1 MSGQPR
7 RGWRP
12 KRDRGVSRG
21 PAPGD
26 AGTCGADA
34 AVLTVGRAGPGEH
47 VVNVLYG
54 LRAPI
59 VVILLVIAFMASIS
73 GKPLDGLLTLIA
85 GVSLAWD
92 TGRRSRAR
100 GGAGDDQSPEGESN
114 QARAGLAADIVAGP
128 ATAGI
133 TAAGATAAATAAEA
147 TSVSSAGVT
156 SGASTGG
163 VTRSGATAR
172 RRLVILGGLACGAVY
187 ALVVGSFT
195 RYSWPAT
202 VPVILLGTGVVM
214 IGWRGPRRLRPVSG
228 PVPIAGA
235 VLWGVVFVAGCL
247 WELSS
252 LLEQPNLA
260 TSSYT
265 HPTISTLTDPL
276 LSTMTGRA
284 VVLAAWL
291 GLGWF
296 LVER

>member
-1 MSGQPR
+1 
-7 RGWRP
+7 
-12 KRDRGVSRG
+12 VSAG
-21 PAPGD
+21 PASGD
-26 AGTCGADA
+26 ADTCGADA
-34 AVLTVGRAGPGEH
+34 AALTVGRAGPGEH
-47 VVNVLYG
+47 VINVLHG
-54 LRAPI
+54 LREPI

-85 GVSLAWD
+85 GVSLSWD

-100 GGAGDDQSPEGESN
+100 GTARDDQSPAGETH
-114 QARAGLAADIVAGP
+114 QARAGLVADVEAGP
-128 ATAGI
+128 AVATS
-133 TAAGATAAATAAEA
+133 TVATASAATAAEIPTA
-147 TSVSSAGVT
+147 
-156 SGASTGG
+156 GASAAAAAAEVRSTE
-163 VTRSGATAR
+163 VTPAAATAGDRRSGGLAR
-172 RRLVILGGLACGAVY
+172 RRPLVILGGLACGAVY
-187 ALVVGSFT
+187 ALVVGSFA

-202 VPVILLGTGVVM
+202 VPVIVLGTVVVM
-214 IGWRGPRRLRPVSG
+214 IGWRGPRRLRPVWG
-228 PVPIAGA
+228 PVPVAGA
-235 VLWGVVFVAGCL
+235 VLWGAVFVAGCL

>member
-1 MSGQPR
+1 
-7 RGWRP
+7 
-12 KRDRGVSRG
+12 
-21 PAPGD
+21 
-26 AGTCGADA
+26 
-34 AVLTVGRAGPGEH
+34 
-47 VVNVLYG
+47 
-54 LRAPI
+54 
-59 VVILLVIAFMASIS
+59 MASIS

-85 GVSLAWD
+85 GVSLSWD

-100 GGAGDDQSPEGESN
+100 GTARDDQSPAGETH
-114 QARAGLAADIVAGP
+114 QARAGLVADVEAGP
-128 ATAGI
+128 AVATS
-133 TAAGATAAATAAEA
+133 TVATASAATA
-147 TSVSSAGVT
+147 GDR
-156 SGASTGG
+156 
-163 VTRSGATAR
+163 RSGGLAR
-172 RRLVILGGLACGAVY
+172 RRPLVILGGLACGAVY
-187 ALVVGSFT
+187 ALVVGSFA

-202 VPVILLGTGVVM
+202 VPVIVLGTVVVM
-214 IGWRGPRRLRPVSG
+214 IGWRGPRRLRPVWG
-228 PVPIAGA
+228 PVPVAGA
-235 VLWGVVFVAGCL
+235 VLWGAVFVAGCL

>member
-1 MSGQPR
+1 
-7 RGWRP
+7 
-12 KRDRGVSRG
+12 VSRG
-21 PAPGD
+21 LASDGAD
-26 AGTCGADA
+26 TCGADA
-34 AVLTVGRAGPGEH
+34 AALTVSRAGPGEH
-47 VVNVLYG
+47 AANVLYG
-54 LRAPI
+54 LREPI

-73 GKPLDGLLTLIA
+73 GKPLDGLLTAIA
-85 GVSLAWD
+85 GVSLSWD
-92 TGRRSRAR
+92 AGRRSRAR
-100 GGAGDDQSPEGESN
+100 GSATDDQPPAAETN
-114 QARAGLAADIVAGP
+114 QARAGLVADVEAGQ
-128 ATAGI
+128 ATATATATEI
-133 TAAGATAAATAAEA
+133 TAAPAAA
-147 TSVSSAGVT
+147 VT
-156 SGASTGG
+156 SPAGT
-163 VTRSGATAR
+163 TRR
-172 RRLVILGGLACGAVY
+172 QRLVILGGLACGALY

-202 VPVILLGTGVVM
+202 VPVIVLGTVAVM

-228 PVPIAGA
+228 PVPVMGA

-265 HPTISTLTDPL
+265 HPTISTLTDPVL
-276 LSTMTGRA
+276 ASMACRA